1 MITIKTP
8 ATSANVGPGF
18 DTLGLAVSLFNTF
31 DVEESKE
38 DRLENVEDRFN
49 NKDNLFLK
57 AFHAAADYLHL
68 DTHVH
73 AIFHTGIPVSRGL
86 GSSASMITGGI
97 LACNALSNKKLT
109 DQEILQLAG
118 TLEGHPDNA
127 APCIFGGLTASI
139 KEGDTFITH
148 PLEIDPDWKFCVYIP
163 DFEVSTQKARGIL
176 PDSYPRAV
184 AAGNGARL
192 LYMSEGL
199 RTGDMKLVRLG
210 AKDAIHEPYRK
221 TLITGFDEVKE
232 IVENDTG
239 GILLISGSGS
249 TCISISR
256 KELSKE
262 AEETLHAKFPGWQIH
277 KVTVTTGALV

>member
-1 MITIKTP
+1 
-8 ATSANVGPGF
+8 
-18 DTLGLAVSLFNTF
+18 
-31 DVEESKE
+31 
-38 DRLENVEDRFN
+38 
-49 NKDNLFLK
+49 
-57 AFHAAADYLHL
+57 
-68 DTHVH
+68 
-73 AIFHTGIPVSRGL
+73 
-86 GSSASMITGGI
+86 
-97 LACNALSNKKLT
+97 
-109 DQEILQLAG
+109 
-118 TLEGHPDNA
+118 
-127 APCIFGGLTASI
+127 
-139 KEGDTFITH
+139 
-148 PLEIDPDWKFCVYIP
+148 
-163 DFEVSTQKARGIL
+163 
-176 PDSYPRAV
+176 
-184 AAGNGARL
+184 
-192 LYMSEGL
+192 MSEGL